1 MSEEFET
8 LMEEGFSGLTQLLG
22 NKREARDYTR
32 SLTGS
37 DANLLINFLEEKEV
51 GERISVDDSK
61 AQDIKS
67 PILARDDSG
76 NIRLQTYLSVLTN
89 VQASQ
94 KILDKVEVKYPGFT
108 FLKPDTQRKM
118 LDKLLDKY
126 EVTLTPSLQRKVGRT
141 ALDQDEDGKKT
152 ERQLVGA
159 KLPSSNVELRRK
171 LNRSL
176 AIFSD
181 RATGREVTS
190 GMLNRIRPEKLTI
203 DSDASLTDKRTALEV
218 FKEQPE
224 DIKPKLEP
232 FIELLEKVMR
242 MDGDKERLF
251 QPSDVLQDLIGQGD
265 LRLTKNREK
274 IYDYW
279 KGINDEFEELE
290 DAHNTMKE
298 VFEKAYPKTEDME
311 DEELAE
317 YVAEFKKYEA
327 SDLKYV
333 FQYDGVGLTTL
344 DAKSKTLEV
353 LDSFLAKIQE
363 KPEAVYGVQD
373 KEDTPTGYKISEGG
387 QVGEIS
393 DGRDI
398 GQKRRLIQDF
408 AELIRGEVIGVDV
421 DPLYAFSWKRGMAG
435 FKVSPTMANEM
446 KKLENRLK
454 RTAIRLDLDNRDIR
468 EMKQYIKDIDMKSVI
483 SEGDFFLPYQ
493 EDVIET
499 VYDSKQLEGKKA
511 DDRKIETYLKN
522 LSQFI
527 SAGSEAEQPT
537 GAGESEGFRTPAAQE
552 SGKEFET
559 VQEGR
564 GMALPSKGAF
574 RSKLP
579 TLGKVSIDIE
589 REKKD
594 AEGNTVFQV
603 KDGKETDKPQI
614 ETITVNLETALDRLL
629 KAVEAYYIEP
639 ATSDSKPK
647 ATRFEWQNTQVLSV
661 LGRKRMNKNA
671 FITMMSLERGNVS
684 GLLLDEVDL
693 RLIVNFLKRLA
704 RPVSKQTVNR
714 FIDTVEDTAR
724 AVDDAFEGNDAN
736 AVSIEF
742 GNMAYNILKKNGIDT
757 KDIEFGVGSTKKLK
771 EWSDMYDKNKVYPF
785 QALYYHV
792 TGRQDKYTKL
802 AGNFVAIISDIKRLE
817 DKLDVIRKTELERNF
832 LNAHDN
838 IRKMM
843 RKPVYYAISSVDD
856 YEDMEHT
863 LKSMKSKFNIDLT
876 AMEVEGIVKELDS
889 MQNLSNKYGISTE
902 GVYYLKAI
910 HR

>member
-1 MSEEFET
+1 MSEEFSK
-8 LMEEGFSGLTQLLG
+8 LMQEGFSGLVDLLG
-22 NKREARDYTR
+22 NKRKAKDYTR
-32 SLTGS
+32 SLTVS
-37 DANLLINFLEEKEV
+37 DANLFIDFIEQNEV

-61 AQDIKS
+61 AQDINS

-89 VQASQ
+89 TQASQ
-94 KILDKVEVKYPGFT
+94 KILDKIEVKYPGFT
-108 FLKPDTQRKM
+108 FIKPQIQRQM

-126 EVTLTPSLQRKVGRT
+126 EVTLTPSVQRKVGGT
-141 ALDQDEDGKKT
+141 AT
-152 ERQLVGA
+152 
-159 KLPSSNVELRRK
+159 SNVELKRK

-181 RATGREVTS
+181 RATGRELNY
-190 GMLNRIRPEKLTI
+190 GMLDRVRPEKLTI
-203 DSDASLTDKRTALEV
+203 DSDASLTEKRTALEV
-218 FKEQPE
+218 FNQQPE

-232 FIELLEKVMR
+232 FIELLEKILR
-242 MDGDKERLF
+242 MDGDKERLN

-298 VFEKAYPKTEDME
+298 VFEKAYPKTEDMQ
-311 DEELAE
+311 DKELAG
-317 YVAEFKKYEA
+317 YIAEFKKYEA
-327 SDLKYV
+327 RDLKYV
-333 FQYDGVGLTTL
+333 YQYDGVGLTTL

-373 KEDTPTGYKISEGG
+373 KEDSPTGYRISEGG

-435 FKVSPTMANEM
+435 FRVSPTMANEM

-483 SEGDFFLPYQ
+483 GEGDFFLPYQ

-499 VYDSKQLEGKKA
+499 IYDSEQLEEKKA
-511 DDRKIETYLKN
+511 DNRKIETYLKN

-537 GAGESEGFRTPAAQE
+537 GAGESEGQRIPADPKT
-552 SGKEFET
+552 GRKFET

-579 TLGKVSIDIE
+579 ALGKVSIDIE

-594 AEGNTVFQV
+594 AEGETV
-603 KDGKETDKPQI
+603 TDDSGNPQI
-614 ETITVNLETALDRLL
+614 ETITVNLEKALDRLL

-693 RLIVNFLKRLA
+693 RLIVNLLKRLS
-704 RPVSKQTVNR
+704 RTVSKQTVQR
-714 FIDTVEDTAR
+714 FMDTTEDAAR

-742 GNMAYNILKKNGIDT
+742 GNMAYNILTRNGIDT
-757 KDIEFGVGSTKKLK
+757 KDIEFGIGSKKKLK
-771 EWSDMYDKNKVYPF
+771 EWSDMYDTNKVYPF

-792 TGRQDKYTKL
+792 TGRQEKYTKL
-802 AGNFVAIISDIKRLE
+802 GGNFIGIINDIKRLE

-832 LNAHDN
+832 LNAHDS

-889 MQNLSNKYGISTE
+889 MENLSRKYGISTE
-902 GVYYLKAI
+902 GVYYLKAT

>member
-1 MSEEFET
+1 MSEEFSK
-8 LMEEGFSGLTQLLG
+8 LMQEGFSGLVDLLG
-22 NKREARDYTR
+22 NKRKAKDYTR
-32 SLTGS
+32 SLTAS
-37 DANLLINFLEEKEV
+37 DANLFIDFIEQNEV

-94 KILDKVEVKYPGFT
+94 KILDKIEVKYPGFT
-108 FLKPDTQRKM
+108 FIKPQIQRQM

-126 EVTLTPSLQRKVGRT
+126 EVTLTPSVQRKIGGT
-141 ALDQDEDGKKT
+141 AT
-152 ERQLVGA
+152 
-159 KLPSSNVELRRK
+159 SNVELRRK

-181 RATGREVTS
+181 RTTGRE
-190 GMLNRIRPEKLTI
+190 LNYGLLNKVRPERLTI

-232 FIELLEKVMR
+232 FIELLEKVLR
-242 MDGDKERLF
+242 MDGDKERLN

-298 VFEKAYPKTEDME
+298 VFEKAYPKTEDMQ
-311 DEELAE
+311 DKELAG

-333 FQYDGVGLTTL
+333 YQYDGVGLTTL

-363 KPEAVYGVQD
+363 KPEAVYGVED
-373 KEDTPTGYKISEGG
+373 KGDTPTGYKISEGG

-435 FKVSPTMANEM
+435 FRVSPTMANEM

-537 GAGESEGFRTPAAQE
+537 GAGESEGQRIPADPKT
-552 SGKEFET
+552 GKKFET
-559 VQEGR
+559 IQEGR

-579 TLGKVSIDIE
+579 KLAEVSIDIE
-589 REKKD
+589 REKKN
-594 AEGNTVFQV
+594 AEGETVTDD
-603 KDGKETDKPQI
+603 DGNPQI
-614 ETITVNLETALDRLL
+614 ETITVNLEKALDRLL

-671 FITMMSLERGNVS
+671 FITMMSLERANVS

-693 RLIVNFLKRLA
+693 RLIVNLLKRLS
-704 RPVSKQTVNR
+704 RPVSKQTVQR
-714 FIDTVEDTAR
+714 FIDTTEDAAR

-742 GNMAYNILKKNGIDT
+742 GNMAYNILTKNGIDT
-757 KDIEFGVGSTKKLK
+757 KEIEFGVGSKKKLK
-771 EWSDMYDKNKVYPF
+771 EWSDMYDTNKVYPF

-792 TGRQDKYTKL
+792 TGRQEKYTKL
-802 AGNFVAIISDIKRLE
+802 AGNFVGLISDIKRLE

-832 LNAHDN
+832 LNAHDS

-843 RKPVYYAISSVDD
+843 KKPLYYAISSVDD

-863 LKSMKSKFNIDLT
+863 LKTMKSKFNIDLT

-889 MQNLSNKYGISTE
+889 MENLSRKYGISTE

>member
-1 MSEEFET
+1 MSEEFSK
-8 LMEEGFSGLTQLLG
+8 LMQEGFSGLVDLLG
-22 NKREARDYTR
+22 NKRKAKDYTR
-32 SLTGS
+32 SLT
-37 DANLLINFLEEKEV
+37 DTNVFIDFIEQNEV

-94 KILDKVEVKYPGFT
+94 KILDKIEVKYPGFT
-108 FLKPDTQRKM
+108 FLKPDTQTKM
-118 LDKLLDKY
+118 LNKLLDKH
-126 EVTLTPSLQRKVGRT
+126 EVTLTPSVQRKVGGT
-141 ALDQDEDGKKT
+141 ST
-152 ERQLVGA
+152 
-159 KLPSSNVELRRK
+159 SNVELRRK

-181 RATGREVTS
+181 RATGREITS
-190 GMLNRIRPEKLTI
+190 GMLDRVRPEKLTI
-203 DSDASLTDKRTALEV
+203 DSDASLNDKRTALEV

-224 DIKPKLEP
+224 NIKPKLEP
-232 FIELLEKVMR
+232 FIELLEKVLR
-242 MDGDKERLF
+242 MDGDKERLN

-298 VFEKAYPKTEDME
+298 VFEKAYPKTKDMQ
-311 DEELAE
+311 DQELAG
-317 YVAEFKKYEA
+317 YIDEFKKYNA
-327 SDLKYV
+327 SDLQYV
-333 FQYDGVGLTTL
+333 FEYDGVGLTTL

-363 KPEAVYGVQD
+363 KPEAVYGAQGKAD
-373 KEDTPTGYKISEGG
+373 LPTGTGYRQSEDRGGG
-387 QVGEIS
+387 QVGIMDDGKDIS
-393 DGRDI
+393 
-398 GQKRRLIQDF
+398 QKRRLIRDF

-421 DPLYAFSWKRGMAG
+421 DPLYAFSWKRGMSG
-435 FKVSPTMANEM
+435 FRVSPTMANEM

-499 VYDSKQLEGKKA
+499 VYDSKQLEEKTA
-511 DDRKIETYLKN
+511 DDGKIEKYLKN

-537 GAGESEGFRTPAAQE
+537 GAGVSEGQRVPAATE
-552 SGKEFET
+552 SGKKFET

-564 GMALPSKGAF
+564 GMALPSEGAF

-579 TLGKVSIDIE
+579 ALEQVSIDIE
-589 REKKD
+589 REKKN
-594 AEGNTVFQV
+594 AEGETV
-603 KDGKETDKPQI
+603 TDDKGNAQI
-614 ETITVNLETALDRLL
+614 ETITVNLEKALDRLL
-629 KAVEAYYIEP
+629 KAVEAYYIDP

-647 ATRFEWQNTQVLSV
+647 TTRFEWQNTQVLSV
-661 LGRKRMNKNA
+661 LGRKRMNNNA
-671 FITMMSLERGNVS
+671 FITMMSLERQNVS

-693 RLIVNFLKRLA
+693 RLIVNLLKRLA
-704 RPVSKQTVNR
+704 RTVSKQTVNR
-714 FIDTVEDTAR
+714 FIETTEDTAR

-736 AVSIEF
+736 AVSTEF
-742 GNMAYNILKKNGIDT
+742 GSMAYRILKKNGIENANE
-757 KDIEFGVGSTKKLK
+757 IEFGVGSKKTLE
-771 EWSDMYDKNKVYPF
+771 EWSKEYDTNKVYPF
-785 QALYYHV
+785 QALYSHV
-792 TGRQDKYTKL
+792 TGRQEKYKKL
-802 AGNFVAIISDIKRLE
+802 GGNFVGLISDIQRLE
-817 DKLDVIRKTELERNF
+817 DKLDVIRKTQLERNF

-876 AMEVEGIVKELDS
+876 AMEVDGIVKELDS
-889 MQNLSNKYGISTE
+889 MENLSRKYGISTE

>member
-1 MSEEFET
+1 MSEEFSK
-8 LMEEGFSGLTQLLG
+8 LMQEGFSGLVDLLG
-22 NKREARDYTR
+22 NKRKAKDYTR
-32 SLTGS
+32 SLT
-37 DANLLINFLEEKEV
+37 DANLFIDFIEQNEV

-108 FLKPDTQRKM
+108 FLKPDTQRQM
-118 LDKLLDKY
+118 LNKLLDKY
-126 EVTLTPSLQRKVGRT
+126 EVTLTPSVQRKVGGT
-141 ALDQDEDGKKT
+141 ST
-152 ERQLVGA
+152 
-159 KLPSSNVELRRK
+159 SNVELRRK

-181 RATGREVTS
+181 RTTGREITS
-190 GMLNRIRPEKLTI
+190 GMLDRVRPEKLTI
-203 DSDASLTDKRTALEV
+203 DSDASLNDKRTALEV

-224 DIKPKLEP
+224 NIKPKLEP
-232 FIELLEKVMR
+232 FIELLEKVLR
-242 MDGDKERLF
+242 MDGDKERLN

-298 VFEKAYPKTEDME
+298 VFEKAYPKTKDMQ
-311 DEELAE
+311 DQELAG
-317 YVAEFKKYEA
+317 YIDEFKKYNA

-333 FQYDGVGLTTL
+333 YEYGGVGLTTL

-363 KPEAVYGVQD
+363 KPEAVYGAQGNAD
-373 KEDTPTGYKISEGG
+373 LPTGTGYKQSEDRGGG
-387 QVGEIS
+387 QVGIMDDGKEIS
-393 DGRDI
+393 
-398 GQKRRLIQDF
+398 QKRRLIRDF

-421 DPLYAFSWKRGMAG
+421 DPLYAFSWKRGMSG
-435 FKVSPTMANEM
+435 FRVSPTMANEM

-483 SEGDFFLPYQ
+483 GEGDFFLPYQ
-493 EDVIET
+493 ADVIET
-499 VYDSKQLEGKKA
+499 IYDSKQLQGEKETKKA
-511 DDRKIETYLKN
+511 DDRKIEKYLKN

-537 GAGESEGFRTPAAQE
+537 GAGVSEGERVPADPKT
-552 SGKEFET
+552 GKKFET

-564 GMALPSKGAF
+564 GMALPSEGAF

-579 TLGKVSIDIE
+579 ALEQVSIDIE
-589 REKKD
+589 REKKN
-594 AEGNTVFQV
+594 AEGETV
-603 KDGKETDKPQI
+603 TDDKGNAQI
-614 ETITVNLETALDRLL
+614 ETITVNLEKALDRLL
-629 KAVEAYYIEP
+629 KAVEAYYIDP

-647 ATRFEWQNTQVLSV
+647 TTRFEWQNTQVLSV
-661 LGRKRMNKNA
+661 LGRKRMNNNA
-671 FITMMSLERGNVS
+671 FITMMSLERQNVS

-693 RLIVNFLKRLA
+693 RLIVNLLKRLA
-704 RPVSKQTVNR
+704 RPVSKQTVNT
-714 FIDTVEDTAR
+714 FIETTEDTAR

-736 AVSIEF
+736 AVSTEF
-742 GNMAYNILKKNGIDT
+742 GSMAYRILKKNGIENANDM
-757 KDIEFGVGSTKKLK
+757 EFGVGSKKTLE
-771 EWSDMYDKNKVYPF
+771 EWSKEYDTNKVYPF
-785 QALYYHV
+785 QALYSHV
-792 TGRQDKYTKL
+792 TGRQEKYKKL
-802 AGNFVAIISDIKRLE
+802 GGNFVALISDIKRLE
-817 DKLDVIRKTELERNF
+817 DKLDVIRKTQLERNF

-876 AMEVEGIVKELDS
+876 AMEVDGIVKELDS
-889 MQNLSNKYGISTE
+889 MENLSRKYGISTE
-902 GVYYLKAI
+902 GVYYLKAV

>member
-1 MSEEFET
+1 MSEEFSK
-8 LMEEGFSGLTQLLG
+8 LMQEGFSGLVDLLG
-22 NKREARDYTR
+22 NKRKAKDYTR
-32 SLTGS
+32 SLTVS
-37 DANLLINFLEEKEV
+37 DANLFIDFIEQNEV

-94 KILDKVEVKYPGFT
+94 KILDKIEVKYPGFT
-108 FLKPDTQRKM
+108 FIKPQIQRQM

-126 EVTLTPSLQRKVGRT
+126 EVTLTPSVQRKVGGT
-141 ALDQDEDGKKT
+141 AT
-152 ERQLVGA
+152 
-159 KLPSSNVELRRK
+159 SNVELRRK

-181 RATGREVTS
+181 RTTGRELNY
-190 GMLNRIRPEKLTI
+190 GLLNRVRPERLTI
-203 DSDASLTDKRTALEV
+203 DSDASRTDKRTALEV

-232 FIELLEKVMR
+232 FIELLEKVLR
-242 MDGDKERLF
+242 MDGDKERLN

-298 VFEKAYPKTEDME
+298 VFEKAYPKTEDMQ
-311 DEELAE
+311 DKELAG
-317 YVAEFKKYEA
+317 YIAEFKKYEA
-327 SDLKYV
+327 RDLKYV
-333 FQYDGVGLTTL
+333 YQYDGVGLTTL

-373 KEDTPTGYKISEGG
+373 KGDSPTGYKISEGG

-435 FKVSPTMANEM
+435 FRVSPTMANEM

-499 VYDSKQLEGKKA
+499 IYDSKQLEDKKA

-537 GAGESEGFRTPAAQE
+537 GAGESEGQRIPADPKT
-552 SGKEFET
+552 GKKFET
-559 VQEGR
+559 IQEGR

-579 TLGKVSIDIE
+579 KLATVSVDIE

-594 AEGNTVFQV
+594 AEGNTVFV
-603 KDGKETDKPQI
+603 EDKDGNKTDKPQI
-614 ETITVNLETALDRLL
+614 ETITVNLEKALDRLL

-693 RLIVNFLKRLA
+693 RLIVNLLKRLS
-704 RPVSKQTVNR
+704 RPVSKQTVTR
-714 FIDTVEDTAR
+714 FIDTTEDAAR

-742 GNMAYNILKKNGIDT
+742 GNMAYNILTKNGIDT
-757 KDIEFGVGSTKKLK
+757 KEIEFGVGSKKNLK
-771 EWSDMYDKNKVYPF
+771 EWSDMYDTNKVYPF

-792 TGRQDKYTKL
+792 TGRQEKYTKL
-802 AGNFVAIISDIKRLE
+802 GGNFVGIISDIKRLE

-832 LNAHDN
+832 LNAHDS

-889 MQNLSNKYGISTE
+889 MENLSRKYGISTE

>member
-1 MSEEFET
+1 MSDEFSK
-8 LMEEGFSGLTQLLG
+8 LMQEGFSGLVELLG
-22 NKREARDYTR
+22 NKRKAKDYTR
-32 SLTGS
+32 SLTIS
-37 DANLLINFLEEKEV
+37 DANLFIDFIEQNEV

-94 KILDKVEVKYPGFT
+94 KILDKIEVKYPGFT
-108 FLKPDTQRKM
+108 FLKPDTQREM
-118 LDKLLDKY
+118 LNKLLDKH
-126 EVTLTPSLQRKVGRT
+126 EVTLTPSVQRKVGGT
-141 ALDQDEDGKKT
+141 ST
-152 ERQLVGA
+152 
-159 KLPSSNVELRRK
+159 SNVELKRK

-181 RATGREVTS
+181 RANGREITS
-190 GMLNRIRPEKLTI
+190 GMLDRVRPEKLTI
-203 DSDASLTDKRTALEV
+203 DSDASPTDKRTALEV

-232 FIELLEKVMR
+232 FIELLERVLR
-242 MDGDKERLF
+242 MDGDKERLN

-265 LRLTKNREK
+265 LRLTKNRKK

-279 KGINDEFEELE
+279 EDINGEFEELA

-298 VFEKAYPKTEDME
+298 VFEKAYPKTGDMK
-311 DEELAE
+311 DQELAG
-317 YVAEFKKYEA
+317 YIAKFKKYEA

-333 FQYDGVGLTTL
+333 FKYNSVGLTTL

-373 KEDTPTGYKISEGG
+373 TGDSPTGYRQSEDRGGG
-387 QVGEIS
+387 QVGIVDDGKEIS
-393 DGRDI
+393 
-398 GQKRRLIQDF
+398 QKRRLIRDF
-408 AELIRGEVIGVDV
+408 TELVRGEVIGIDV
-421 DPLYAFSWKRGMAG
+421 DPLYAFAWKRGMSG
-435 FKVSPTMANEM
+435 FKISPTIANEM

-454 RTAIRLDLDNRDIR
+454 RTAIRLDLDSRDIR

-499 VYDSKQLEGKKA
+499 IYDSKTLTPKDGDSVKA
-511 DDRKIETYLKN
+511 NNFKIEEYLKN

-537 GAGESEGFRTPAAQE
+537 GAGVSEGLRVPSATPNT
-552 SGKEFET
+552 GKKFET

-564 GMALPSKGAF
+564 GMALPSEGAF

-579 TLGKVSIDIE
+579 ALGQVSIDIE

-594 AEGNTVFQV
+594 AEGETVTD
-603 KDGKETDKPQI
+603 DGGNAQI
-614 ETITVNLETALDRLL
+614 ETITVNLEKALDRLL

-647 ATRFEWQNTQVLSV
+647 TTRFEWQNTQVLSV

-671 FITMMSLERGNVS
+671 FITMMSLERANVS

-704 RPVSKQTVNR
+704 RPVSKQTVSR
-714 FIDTVEDTAR
+714 FIDTVADTAR

-742 GNMAYNILKKNGIDT
+742 GSMAYRILEKNGIENAKT
-757 KDIEFGVGSTKKLK
+757 VEFGVGAKKTLEEWNK
-771 EWSDMYDKNKVYPF
+771 EYDTNKVYPF

-792 TGRQDKYTKL
+792 TGRQEQYTKL
-802 AGNFVAIISDIKRLE
+802 GGNFIGIISDIKRLE

-832 LNAHDN
+832 LNAHDS

-843 RKPVYYAISSVDD
+843 RKPLYYAISSIDD

-876 AMEVEGIVKELDS
+876 AMEVDGIVKELDS
-889 MQNLSNKYGISTE
+889 MENLSRKYGISTE

>member
-1 MSEEFET
+1 MSEEFSK
-8 LMEEGFSGLTQLLG
+8 LMQEGFSGLVDLLG
-22 NKREARDYTR
+22 NKRKAKDYTR
-32 SLTGS
+32 SLTVS
-37 DANLLINFLEEKEV
+37 DANLFIDFIEQNEV

-94 KILDKVEVKYPGFT
+94 KILDKIEVKYPGFT
-108 FLKPDTQRKM
+108 FIKPQIQRQM

-126 EVTLTPSLQRKVGRT
+126 EVTLTPSVQRKVGGT
-141 ALDQDEDGKKT
+141 AT
-152 ERQLVGA
+152 
-159 KLPSSNVELRRK
+159 SNVELRRK

-181 RATGREVTS
+181 RTTGRELNY
-190 GMLNRIRPEKLTI
+190 GLLNRVRPERLTI
-203 DSDASLTDKRTALEV
+203 DSDASRTDKRTALEV

-232 FIELLEKVMR
+232 FIELLEKVLR
-242 MDGDKERLF
+242 MDGDKERLN

-298 VFEKAYPKTEDME
+298 VFEKAYPKTEDMQ
-311 DEELAE
+311 DKELAG
-317 YVAEFKKYEA
+317 YIAEFKKYEA
-327 SDLKYV
+327 RDLKYV
-333 FQYDGVGLTTL
+333 YQYDGVGLTTL

-373 KEDTPTGYKISEGG
+373 KGDAPTGYKISEGG

-435 FKVSPTMANEM
+435 FRVSPTMANEM

-499 VYDSKQLEGKKA
+499 IYDSKQLEDKKA
-511 DDRKIETYLKN
+511 DDRKIETSLNN

-537 GAGESEGFRTPAAQE
+537 GAGESEGQRIPADPKT
-552 SGKEFET
+552 GKKFET
-559 VQEGR
+559 IQEGR

-579 TLGKVSIDIE
+579 KLATVSVDIE

-594 AEGNTVFQV
+594 AEGNTVFV
-603 KDGKETDKPQI
+603 EDKDGNKTDKPQI
-614 ETITVNLETALDRLL
+614 ETITVNLEKALDRLL

-693 RLIVNFLKRLA
+693 RLIVNLLKRLS
-704 RPVSKQTVNR
+704 RPVSKQTVTR
-714 FIDTVEDTAR
+714 FIDTTEDAAR

-742 GNMAYNILKKNGIDT
+742 GNMAYNILTKNGINTD
-757 KDIEFGVGSTKKLK
+757 DIEFGVGSKKNLK
-771 EWSDMYDKNKVYPF
+771 EWSDMYDTNKVYPF

-792 TGRQDKYTKL
+792 TGRQEKYTKL
-802 AGNFVAIISDIKRLE
+802 GGNFVGIISDIKRLE

-832 LNAHDN
+832 LNAHDS

-889 MQNLSNKYGISTE
+889 MENLSRKYGISTE

>member
-1 MSEEFET
+1 MSEKFET
-8 LMEEGFSGLTQLLG
+8 LMKEGFSGLRELLG
-22 NKREARDYTR
+22 NKKEARDYTR

-37 DANLLINFLEEKEV
+37 DVNLFIDFIEQNEV
-51 GERISVDDSK
+51 GERIRVDDSK

-67 PILARDDSG
+67 PILTRDDSG
-76 NIRLQTYLSVLTN
+76 NIRLQTYLSVKTN

-94 KILDKVEVKYPGFT
+94 KILDKIEVKYPGFT
-108 FLKPDTQRKM
+108 FIKPQIQRQM

-159 KLPSSNVELRRK
+159 KLPSSNVELKRK

-181 RATGREVTS
+181 RKTGRELNY
-190 GMLNRIRPEKLTI
+190 GMLNRVRPERLTI

-218 FKEQPE
+218 FNEQPE
-224 DIKPKLEP
+224 NIKPKLEP
-232 FIELLEKVMR
+232 FIELLEKVQR
-242 MDGDKERLF
+242 MDGDKERLV

-279 KGINDEFEELE
+279 KGISDEFDELE

-298 VFEKAYPKTEDME
+298 AFEKAYPKTEDMN
-311 DEELAE
+311 DKELAG
-317 YVAEFKKYEA
+317 YIAEFKKYEA

-333 FQYDGVGLTTL
+333 FEYDGVGLTTL

-373 KEDTPTGYKISEGG
+373 KGDSPTGYKISEGG

-398 GQKRRLIQDF
+398 GPKRKLIRDF

-421 DPLYAFSWKRGMAG
+421 DPLYAYSWKRGMAG
-435 FKVSPTMANEM
+435 FRVSPTMANEM

-537 GAGESEGFRTPAAQE
+537 GVGESEGLRVPADPKT
-552 SGKEFET
+552 GKKFET
-559 VQEGR
+559 VQESR

-579 TLGKVSIDIE
+579 ALGKVSIDIE
-589 REKKD
+589 REKKN
-594 AEGNTVFQV
+594 AEGETV
-603 KDGKETDKPQI
+603 KDKKGNAQI

-647 ATRFEWQNTQVLSV
+647 ATTFEWQNTQVLSI

-671 FITMMSLERGNVS
+671 FITMMSLERANVS

-693 RLIVNFLKRLA
+693 RLIVTFLKRLA
-704 RPVSKQTVNR
+704 RPVSKQTVDR
-714 FIDTVEDTAR
+714 FINTVEDTAR

-742 GNMAYNILKKNGIDT
+742 GSMAYNILKKNGIDT
-757 KDIEFGVGSTKKLK
+757 KDIEFGVGSKKKLK
-771 EWSDMYDKNKVYPF
+771 EWSDMYDTNKVYPF

-792 TGRQDKYTKL
+792 TGRQEKYTKL
-802 AGNFVAIISDIKRLE
+802 AGNFVTIISDIKRLE

>member
-1 MSEEFET
+1 MSEEFSK
-8 LMEEGFSGLTQLLG
+8 LMQEGFSGLVGLLG
-22 NKREARDYTR
+22 NKRKAKDYTR
-32 SLTGS
+32 SLTAS
-37 DANLLINFLEEKEV
+37 DANLFIDFIEQNEV

-94 KILDKVEVKYPGFT
+94 KILDKIEVKYPGFT
-108 FLKPDTQRKM
+108 FIKPQIQRQM

-126 EVTLTPSLQRKVGRT
+126 EVTLTPSVQRKIGGT
-141 ALDQDEDGKKT
+141 AT
-152 ERQLVGA
+152 
-159 KLPSSNVELRRK
+159 SNVELRRK

-181 RATGREVTS
+181 RTTGRE
-190 GMLNRIRPEKLTI
+190 LNYGLLNKVRPERLTI

-232 FIELLEKVMR
+232 FIELLEKVLR
-242 MDGDKERLF
+242 MDGDKERLN
-251 QPSDVLQDLIGQGD
+251 QPSDVLQDLIGRGD

-298 VFEKAYPKTEDME
+298 VFEKAYPKTEDMQ
-311 DEELAE
+311 DKELAG

-333 FQYDGVGLTTL
+333 YQYDGVGLTTL

-363 KPEAVYGVQD
+363 KPEAVYGVED
-373 KEDTPTGYKISEGG
+373 KGDTPTGYKISEGG

-435 FKVSPTMANEM
+435 FRVSPTMANEM

-537 GAGESEGFRTPAAQE
+537 GAGESEGQRIPADPKT
-552 SGKEFET
+552 GKKFET
-559 VQEGR
+559 IQEGR

-579 TLGKVSIDIE
+579 KLAEVSIDIE
-589 REKKD
+589 REKKN
-594 AEGNTVFQV
+594 AEGETVTDD
-603 KDGKETDKPQI
+603 DGNPQI
-614 ETITVNLETALDRLL
+614 ETITVNLEKALDRLL

-671 FITMMSLERGNVS
+671 FITMMSLERANVS

-693 RLIVNFLKRLA
+693 RLIVNLLKRLS
-704 RPVSKQTVNR
+704 RPVSKQTVQR
-714 FIDTVEDTAR
+714 FIDTTEDAAR

-742 GNMAYNILKKNGIDT
+742 GNMAYNILTKNGIDT
-757 KDIEFGVGSTKKLK
+757 KEIEFGVGSKKKLK
-771 EWSDMYDKNKVYPF
+771 EWSDMYDTNKVYPF

-792 TGRQDKYTKL
+792 TGRQEKYTKL
-802 AGNFVAIISDIKRLE
+802 AGNFVGLISDIKRLE

-832 LNAHDN
+832 LNAHDS

-843 RKPVYYAISSVDD
+843 KKPLYYAISSVDD

-863 LKSMKSKFNIDLT
+863 LKTMKSKFNIDLT

-889 MQNLSNKYGISTE
+889 MENLSRKYGISTE

>member
-1 MSEEFET
+1 MSEEFNK
-8 LMEEGFSGLTQLLG
+8 LMQEGFSGLVGLLG
-22 NKREARDYTR
+22 NKKKAKDYTR
-32 SLTGS
+32 SLTDS
-37 DANLLINFLEEKEV
+37 DANLFIDFIEQNEV

-89 VQASQ
+89 VQAGQ
-94 KILDKVEVKYPGFT
+94 KILDKIEVKYPGFT
-108 FLKPDTQRKM
+108 FLKPDTQKKM
-118 LDKLLDKY
+118 LNKLLDKH
-126 EVTLTPSLQRKVGRT
+126 EVTLTPSIQRKVGGT
-141 ALDQDEDGKKT
+141 VT
-152 ERQLVGA
+152 
-159 KLPSSNVELRRK
+159 SNVELRRK

-181 RATGREVTS
+181 RATGRDITS
-190 GMLNRIRPEKLTI
+190 GMLDRVRPEKLTI
-203 DSDASLTDKRTALEV
+203 DSDASLADKRTALEV
-218 FKEQPE
+218 FNEQTE

-232 FIELLEKVMR
+232 FIELLEKVLR
-242 MDGDKERLF
+242 MDGDKERLI

-274 IYDYW
+274 IYNYW
-279 KGINDEFEELE
+279 KGISDEFEELE
-290 DAHNTMKE
+290 DAHNTLKE
-298 VFEKAYPKTEDME
+298 VFEKAYPKTEDMN
-311 DEELAE
+311 DKELAG
-317 YVAEFKKYEA
+317 YIAEFKKYEA
-327 SDLKYV
+327 NDLKYV
-333 FQYDGVGLTTL
+333 FQYDAVGLTTL

-373 KEDTPTGYKISEGG
+373 KGDLPTGYKQTEDRGGG
-387 QVGEIS
+387 QVGIMD
-393 DGRDI
+393 DGKEV
-398 GQKRRLIQDF
+398 GQQRRLIQDF
-408 AELIRGEVIGVDV
+408 AELIRGEVIGIDV
-421 DPLYAFSWKRGMAG
+421 DPLYAFSWKRGMSG

-446 KKLENRLK
+446 KQLESRLK

-493 EDVIET
+493 TDIMDAI
-499 VYDSKQLEGKKA
+499 YDSKQLEKKEA

-537 GAGESEGFRTPAAQE
+537 GAGESEGQRIPADPK
-552 SGKEFET
+552 SGKKFET
-559 VQEGR
+559 IQEGR
-564 GMALPSKGAF
+564 GMALPSEGAF

-579 TLGKVSIDIE
+579 KLAEVNIDIE

-594 AEGNTVFQV
+594 AEGKTV
-603 KDGKETDKPQI
+603 TDKKGNARI
-614 ETITVNLETALDRLL
+614 ETITVKLEKALDRLL

-693 RLIVNFLKRLA
+693 KLIVNFLKRLA
-704 RPVSKQTVNR
+704 RPVSKQTVDR

-742 GNMAYNILKKNGIDT
+742 GSMAYRILEKNGIENA
-757 KDIEFGVGSTKKLK
+757 KEIEFGVGSKKTLF
-771 EWSDMYDKNKVYPF
+771 EWSKDYDTNKVYPF

-792 TGRQDKYTKL
+792 TGRQEKYTKL
-802 AGNFVAIISDIKRLE
+802 GGNFIGIISDIKRLE
-817 DKLDVIRKTELERNF
+817 DKLDVIRKTQLERNF
-832 LNAHDN
+832 LNAHDS

-843 RKPVYYAISSVDD
+843 RKPLYYAISSTDD
-856 YEDMEHT
+856 YEDMDYT
-863 LKSMKSKFNIDLT
+863 LKSMKSKFNTDLT

-889 MQNLSNKYGISTE
+889 MENLSRKYGISTE

>member
-1 MSEEFET
+1 MSEEFSK
-8 LMEEGFSGLTQLLG
+8 LMQEGFSGLVDLLG
-22 NKREARDYTR
+22 NKRKAKDYTR
-32 SLTGS
+32 SLTVS
-37 DANLLINFLEEKEV
+37 DANLFIDFIEQNEV

-94 KILDKVEVKYPGFT
+94 KILDKIEVKYPGFT
-108 FLKPDTQRKM
+108 FIKPQIQRQM

-126 EVTLTPSLQRKVGRT
+126 EVTLTPSVQRKVGGT
-141 ALDQDEDGKKT
+141 AT
-152 ERQLVGA
+152 
-159 KLPSSNVELRRK
+159 SNVELRRK

-181 RATGREVTS
+181 RTTGRELNY
-190 GMLNRIRPEKLTI
+190 GLLNRVRPERLTI
-203 DSDASLTDKRTALEV
+203 DSDASRTDKRTALEV

-232 FIELLEKVMR
+232 FIELLEKVLR
-242 MDGDKERLF
+242 MDGDKERLN

-298 VFEKAYPKTEDME
+298 VFEKAYPKTEDMQ
-311 DEELAE
+311 DKELAG
-317 YVAEFKKYEA
+317 YIAEFKKYEA
-327 SDLKYV
+327 RDLKYV
-333 FQYDGVGLTTL
+333 YQYDGVGLTTL

-373 KEDTPTGYKISEGG
+373 KGDSPTGYKISEGG

-435 FKVSPTMANEM
+435 FRVSPTMANEM

-499 VYDSKQLEGKKA
+499 IYDSKQLEDKKA

-537 GAGESEGFRTPAAQE
+537 GAGESEGQRIPADPKT
-552 SGKEFET
+552 GKKFET
-559 VQEGR
+559 IQEGR

-579 TLGKVSIDIE
+579 KLATVSVDIE

-594 AEGNTVFQV
+594 AEGNTVFV
-603 KDGKETDKPQI
+603 EDKDGNKTDKPQI
-614 ETITVNLETALDRLL
+614 ETITVNLEKALDRLL

-693 RLIVNFLKRLA
+693 RLIVNLLKRLS
-704 RPVSKQTVNR
+704 RPVSKQTVTR
-714 FIDTVEDTAR
+714 FIDTTEDAAR

-742 GNMAYNILKKNGIDT
+742 GNMAYNILTKNGINTD
-757 KDIEFGVGSTKKLK
+757 DIEFGVGSKKNLK
-771 EWSDMYDKNKVYPF
+771 EWSDMYDTNKVYPF

-792 TGRQDKYTKL
+792 TGRQEKYTKL
-802 AGNFVAIISDIKRLE
+802 GGNFVGIISDIKRLE

-832 LNAHDN
+832 LNAHDS

-889 MQNLSNKYGISTE
+889 MENLSRKYGISTE

>member
-1 MSEEFET
+1 MSEEFSK
-8 LMEEGFSGLTQLLG
+8 LMQEGFSGLVGLLG
-22 NKREARDYTR
+22 NKRKAKDYTR
-32 SLTGS
+32 SLTAS
-37 DANLLINFLEEKEV
+37 DANLFIDFIEQNEV

-94 KILDKVEVKYPGFT
+94 KILDKIEVKYPGFT
-108 FLKPDTQRKM
+108 FIKPQIQRQM

-126 EVTLTPSLQRKVGRT
+126 EVTLTPSVQRKIGGT
-141 ALDQDEDGKKT
+141 AT
-152 ERQLVGA
+152 
-159 KLPSSNVELRRK
+159 SNVELRRK

-181 RATGREVTS
+181 RTTGRE
-190 GMLNRIRPEKLTI
+190 LNYGLLNKVRPERLTI

-232 FIELLEKVMR
+232 FIELLEKVLR
-242 MDGDKERLF
+242 MDGDKERLN

-298 VFEKAYPKTEDME
+298 VFEKAYPKTEDMQ
-311 DEELAE
+311 DKELAG

-333 FQYDGVGLTTL
+333 YQYDGVGLTTL

-363 KPEAVYGVQD
+363 KPEAVYGVED
-373 KEDTPTGYKISEGG
+373 KGDTPTGYKISEGG

-435 FKVSPTMANEM
+435 FRVSPTMANEM

-537 GAGESEGFRTPAAQE
+537 GAGESEGQRIPADPKT
-552 SGKEFET
+552 GKKFET
-559 VQEGR
+559 IQEGR

-579 TLGKVSIDIE
+579 KLAEVSIDIE
-589 REKKD
+589 REKKN
-594 AEGNTVFQV
+594 AEGETVTDD
-603 KDGKETDKPQI
+603 DGNPQI
-614 ETITVNLETALDRLL
+614 ETITVNLEKALDRLL

-671 FITMMSLERGNVS
+671 FITMMSLERANVS

-693 RLIVNFLKRLA
+693 RLIVNLLKRLS
-704 RPVSKQTVNR
+704 RPVSKQTVQR
-714 FIDTVEDTAR
+714 FIDTTEDAAR

-742 GNMAYNILKKNGIDT
+742 GNMAYNILTKNGIDT
-757 KDIEFGVGSTKKLK
+757 KEIEFGVGSKKKLK
-771 EWSDMYDKNKVYPF
+771 EWSDMYDTNKVYPF

-792 TGRQDKYTKL
+792 TGRQEKYTKL
-802 AGNFVAIISDIKRLE
+802 AGNFVGLISDIKRLE

-832 LNAHDN
+832 LNAHDS

-843 RKPVYYAISSVDD
+843 KKPLYYAISSVDD

-863 LKSMKSKFNIDLT
+863 LKTMKSKFNIDLT

-889 MQNLSNKYGISTE
+889 MENLSRKYGISTE

>member
-1 MSEEFET
+1 MSEEFSK
-8 LMEEGFSGLTQLLG
+8 LMQEGFSGLVDLLG
-22 NKREARDYTR
+22 DKRKAKDYTR

-37 DANLLINFLEEKEV
+37 DANLFIDFIEQNEV

-61 AQDIKS
+61 AQDINS

-94 KILDKVEVKYPGFT
+94 KILDKIEVKYPGFT
-108 FLKPDTQRKM
+108 FLKPDTQKQM
-118 LDKLLDKY
+118 LDKLLGKH
-126 EVTLTPSLQRKVGRT
+126 EVTLTPSVQRKVGGT
-141 ALDQDEDGKKT
+141 AT
-152 ERQLVGA
+152 
-159 KLPSSNVELRRK
+159 SNVELRRK

-181 RATGREVTS
+181 RTTGRE
-190 GMLNRIRPEKLTI
+190 LNYGLLNKVRPERLTI
-203 DSDASLTDKRTALEV
+203 DSDASLSEKKTALEV

-232 FIELLEKVMR
+232 FIELLEKVLR
-242 MDGDKERLF
+242 MDGDKERLN
-251 QPSDVLQDLIGQGD
+251 QPSDVLQDLIGRGD

-298 VFEKAYPKTEDME
+298 VFEKAYPKTEDMQ
-311 DEELAE
+311 DKELAG
-317 YVAEFKKYEA
+317 YIAEFKKYEA
-327 SDLKYV
+327 RDLKYV
-333 FQYDGVGLTTL
+333 YQYDGVGLTTL

-373 KEDTPTGYKISEGG
+373 KEDTPTGYKQSEDRGGG
-387 QVGEIS
+387 QVGIVDDGKEIS
-393 DGRDI
+393 
-398 GQKRRLIQDF
+398 QKRRLIQDF
-408 AELIRGEVIGVDV
+408 AELIRGEVIGIDV

-446 KKLENRLK
+446 RKLENRLK

-499 VYDSKQLEGKKA
+499 IYDSKQLEEKKA
-511 DDRKIETYLKN
+511 DNRKIETYLKN

-537 GAGESEGFRTPAAQE
+537 GAGESEGQRIPADPKT
-552 SGKEFET
+552 GRKFET
-559 VQEGR
+559 IQEGR

-579 TLGKVSIDIE
+579 ALGKVSIDIE

-594 AEGNTVFQV
+594 AEGETV
-603 KDGKETDKPQI
+603 TDDSGNPQI
-614 ETITVNLETALDRLL
+614 ETITVNLEKALDRLL

-693 RLIVNFLKRLA
+693 RLIVNLLKRLS
-704 RPVSKQTVNR
+704 RTVSKQTVQR
-714 FIDTVEDTAR
+714 FMDTTEDAAR

-742 GNMAYNILKKNGIDT
+742 GNMAYNILTKNGIDT
-757 KDIEFGVGSTKKLK
+757 KDIEFGVGSKKKLK
-771 EWSDMYDKNKVYPF
+771 EWSDMYDTNKVYPF

-792 TGRQDKYTKL
+792 TGRQEKYTKL
-802 AGNFVAIISDIKRLE
+802 GGNFVGIISDIKRLE

-832 LNAHDN
+832 LNAHDS

-843 RKPVYYAISSVDD
+843 RKPLYYAISSVDD

-889 MQNLSNKYGISTE
+889 MENLSRKYGISTE
-902 GVYYLKAI
+902 GVYYLKAT

>member
-1 MSEEFET
+1 MSEEFSK
-8 LMEEGFSGLTQLLG
+8 LMQEGFSGLVGLLG
-22 NKREARDYTR
+22 NKRKAKDYTR
-32 SLTGS
+32 SLTAS
-37 DANLLINFLEEKEV
+37 DANLFIDFIEQNEV

-94 KILDKVEVKYPGFT
+94 KILDKIEVKYPGFT
-108 FLKPDTQRKM
+108 FIKPQIQRQM

-126 EVTLTPSLQRKVGRT
+126 EVTLTPSVQRKIGGT
-141 ALDQDEDGKKT
+141 AT
-152 ERQLVGA
+152 
-159 KLPSSNVELRRK
+159 SNVELRRK

-181 RATGREVTS
+181 RTTGRE
-190 GMLNRIRPEKLTI
+190 LNYGLLNKVRPERLTI

-232 FIELLEKVMR
+232 FIELLEKVLR
-242 MDGDKERLF
+242 MDGDKERLN
-251 QPSDVLQDLIGQGD
+251 QPSDVLQDLIGRGD

-298 VFEKAYPKTEDME
+298 VFEKAYPKTEDMQ
-311 DEELAE
+311 DKELAG

-333 FQYDGVGLTTL
+333 YQYDGVGLTTL

-363 KPEAVYGVQD
+363 KPEAVYGVED
-373 KEDTPTGYKISEGG
+373 KGDTPTGYKISEGG

-408 AELIRGEVIGVDV
+408 AELIRGEVIGIDV

-435 FKVSPTMANEM
+435 FRVSPTMANEM

-537 GAGESEGFRTPAAQE
+537 GAGESEGQRIPADPKT
-552 SGKEFET
+552 GKKFET
-559 VQEGR
+559 IQEGR

-579 TLGKVSIDIE
+579 KLAEVSIDIE
-589 REKKD
+589 REKKN
-594 AEGNTVFQV
+594 AEGETVTDD
-603 KDGKETDKPQI
+603 DGNPQI
-614 ETITVNLETALDRLL
+614 ETITVNLEKALDRLL

-671 FITMMSLERGNVS
+671 FITMMSLERANVS

-693 RLIVNFLKRLA
+693 RLIVNLLKRLS
-704 RPVSKQTVNR
+704 RPVSKQTVQR
-714 FIDTVEDTAR
+714 FIDTTEDAAR

-742 GNMAYNILKKNGIDT
+742 GNMAYNILTKNGIDT
-757 KDIEFGVGSTKKLK
+757 KEIEFGVGSKKKLK
-771 EWSDMYDKNKVYPF
+771 EWSDMYDTNKVYPF

-792 TGRQDKYTKL
+792 TGRQEKYTKL
-802 AGNFVAIISDIKRLE
+802 AGNFVGLISDIKRLE

-832 LNAHDN
+832 LNAHDS

-843 RKPVYYAISSVDD
+843 KKPLYYAISSVDD

-863 LKSMKSKFNIDLT
+863 LKTMKSKFNIDLT

-889 MQNLSNKYGISTE
+889 MENLSRKYGISTE